1 MEAGARLTKLLA
13 AWNEGDEGARRAILE
28 EAVSSASFT
37 YEDPHAPSPYEG
49 VDGMADYLSTFLKAL
64 PDATL
69 LPLGSP
75 AVTHGTAMVRARL
88 DRNGEPFA
96 ELRFVGSVDGE
107 GLTRVTGFVESE

>member
-1 MEAGARLTKLLA
+1 MAAGAHLTKLLS

-28 EAVSSASFT
+28 EAISIASFT
-37 YEDPHAPSPYEG
+37 YEDPNAPSPFEG

-88 DRNGEPFA
+88 DRSGTPFA
-96 ELRFVGSVDGE
+96 ELRFVGFGDGD
-107 GLTRVTGFVESE
+107 GLSRVTGFVESE